1 MGTNIFGDGVLTS
14 QYPVFDDIFSLYDNV
29 SGFFSKIKVD
39 DDSIAINHAGHDDN
53 AEDSHLF
60 IKGTLEDHEA
70 FIKIKNDSNVVLF
83 KINHTG
89 HVLAPMDI
97 TAPSVTSNTNAIIAN
112 QSNISTNAT
121 SLIQDDT
128 DITALQSLTK
138 VDQGAVQ
145 ATYLATDNSL
155 VQRNNTGTMFTILNT
170 EVIQV
175 EDQVSMY
182 GDAQLLWIPQETVNG
197 VLQNVPGSFV
207 RVGRTEAVGAVA
219 GDGIEL
225 VGRAMDVGKRNE
237 VRITAN
243 DTAPSIEIQAN
254 KSNTAPYIRCTD
266 ENDIVV
272 NEISED
278 GFSQAMVNS
287 SNIDVIPGI
296 DVSVSLKSGLVRHFV
311 FLTTPWTDVSKDV
324 VILLTTDVVDYEFN
338 YFFTCEVSLNELTT
352 LPQYTQSVVYV
363 DRISKN
369 VRKDAASQIRVV
381 IKLELHNGEN
391 QLGDDAI
398 LNFTY
403 NNQKMLV

>member
-1 MGTNIFGDGVLTS
+1 
-14 QYPVFDDIFSLYDNV
+14 
-29 SGFFSKIKVD
+29 
-39 DDSIAINHAGHDDN
+39 
-53 AEDSHLF
+53 
-60 IKGTLEDHEA
+60 
-70 FIKIKNDSNVVLF
+70 
-83 KINHTG
+83 
-89 HVLAPMDI
+89 
-97 TAPSVTSNTNAIIAN
+97 
-112 QSNISTNAT
+112 
-121 SLIQDDT
+121 
-128 DITALQSLTK
+128 
-138 VDQGAVQ
+138 
-145 ATYLATDNSL
+145 
-155 VQRNNTGTMFTILNT
+155 
-170 EVIQV
+170 
-175 EDQVSMY
+175 
-182 GDAQLLWIPQETVNG
+182 
-197 VLQNVPGSFV
+197 
-207 RVGRTEAVGAVA
+207 
-219 GDGIEL
+219 
-225 VGRAMDVGKRNE
+225 MDVGKRNE

-278 GFSQAMVNS
+278 GFSQTMVNS

-311 FLTTPWTDVSKDV
+311 FLTTPWTDVSKEV
-324 VILLTTDVVDYEFN
+324 VILLTTSVVDYEFN